1 MKVRTSWGDLSSF
14 GARENKWCNTTL
26 WGRLS
31 PRAGLFTISSEV
43 WNNRGL
49 EKRNDFNTFG
59 RCSCVLDSI
68 HRINVSLYIWP
79 SVCPFVCPCFCP
91 SVCLSVRLSAR
102 TSVRR
107 TVHQFV
113 WPSFSLPVCV
123 FLFVSPPFS
132 SHCWII
138 YLSLCQFRPWVSI
151 LPPGRVPVC
160 LVVRPSECL
169 TTCLLVRLS
178 MYVGPSVCLPVGAL
192 LYPSV

>member
-113 WPSFSLPVCV
+113 WPSFILPVCV

-138 YLSLCQFRPWVSI
+138 CLFVNFVRESLSFR
-151 LPPGRVPVC
+151 LAAC
-160 LVVRPSECL
+160 L
-169 TTCLLVRLS
+169 
-178 MYVGPSVCLPVGAL
+178 SV
-192 LYPSV
+192 